1 MIINKNIMNSSERFQ
16 KDLKSFNYKNTTRE
30 ETLNPVSQL
39 ETLASAK
46 NNINET
52 KKTIISPQTT
62 LQHEKITNI
71 TNNNN
76 KYRTLF
82 LNEQK
87 KNMDTKHQITY
98 LKNKIDYYTKLNKQ
112 KEELLFQLKNNS
124 IKDKEYLANLEKFY
138 LNIVKSSK
146 HKFNNNNKLIKKIN
160 KNESP
165 NLSYLPTKNNT
176 NEEIF
181 ISNTDN
187 IEQIKDEYYKLL
199 DLINKIFERS
209 REDDVINYDIFKC
222 LQKIEELLIY
232 LQNTDFSN
240 ENNLNSQIN
249 DIKENYKKI
258 INSVKIGLTSKQKQ
272 FNIILENK
280 EEEMKLLS
288 KEIINVQNENI
299 DLDYLL
305 EQKEK
310 EIKTLEVEN
319 KLLKLKSDSNYKDI
333 KKEGQMRKNEK
344 EIEKKYVDKKLK
356 KMKNSLNNSMNK
368 IKKNFDMGE
377 EENINFI
384 NNIQNQI
391 D

>member
-1 MIINKNIMNSSERFQ
+1 MNSSERFQ

-76 KYRTLF
+76 NYRTLF

-146 HKFNNNNKLIKKIN
+146 HKFSNNNKLIKKIN

-187 IEQIKDEYYKLL
+187 LEQIKDEYYKLL

-240 ENNLNSQIN
+240 EDNLSSQIN

-377 EENINFI
+377 EENINFV

>member
-1 MIINKNIMNSSERFQ
+1 MNSSERFQ

-76 KYRTLF
+76 NNYRTLF

-160 KNESP
+160 KNEST

-187 IEQIKDEYYKLL
+187 LEQIKDEYYKLL

-209 REDDVINYDIFKC
+209 REDDIINYDIFLC

-240 ENNLNSQIN
+240 EDNLSSQIN
-249 DIKENYKKI
+249 DMKENYKKI

-288 KEIINVQNENI
+288 KEIINVKNENI

-319 KLLKLKSDSNYKDI
+319 KLLKLKNDSNYKDI

-377 EENINFI
+377 EENINFV
-384 NNIQNQI
+384 NNIQKSNRLI
-391 D
+391 LIII

>member
-1 MIINKNIMNSSERFQ
+1 MNSSERFQ

-76 KYRTLF
+76 NYRTLF

-187 IEQIKDEYYKLL
+187 LEQIKDEYYKLL

-209 REDDVINYDIFKC
+209 REDDIINYDIFLC

-258 INSVKIGLTSKQKQ
+258 INSVKVGLTSKQKQ

-319 KLLKLKSDSNYKDI
+319 KLLKLKTESNYKDI
-333 KKEGQMRKNEK
+333 KKEGQKRKNEN

-356 KMKNSLNNSMNK
+356 NMKNSLNNSMNK

-377 EENINFI
+377 EENINFV

>member
-1 MIINKNIMNSSERFQ
+1 MNSSERFQ

-76 KYRTLF
+76 NYRTLF

-160 KNESP
+160 KNEST

-240 ENNLNSQIN
+240 EDNLSSQIN

-280 EEEMKLLS
+280 EEEMNLLS

-377 EENINFI
+377 EENINFV

>member
-1 MIINKNIMNSSERFQ
+1 MNSSERFQ

-76 KYRTLF
+76 NNYRTLF

-160 KNESP
+160 KNEST

-377 EENINFI
+377 EENINFV

>member
-1 MIINKNIMNSSERFQ
+1 MNSSERFQ

-71 TNNNN
+71 TNINNN
-76 KYRTLF
+76 YRTLF

-112 KEELLFQLKNNS
+112 KEEHS

-160 KNESP
+160 KNEST

-187 IEQIKDEYYKLL
+187 LEQIKDEYYKLL

-209 REDDVINYDIFKC
+209 REDDIINYDIFLC

-319 KLLKLKSDSNYKDI
+319 KLLKLNSNYKDI

-377 EENINFI
+377 EENINFV

>member
-1 MIINKNIMNSSERFQ
+1 MNSSERFQ
-16 KDLKSFNYKNTTRE
+16 KDLKSFNFKNTTRE
-30 ETLNPVSQL
+30 ETLNPLSQL

-52 KKTIISPQTT
+52 KKSIITPQST
-62 LQHEKITNI
+62 LQHEKINNTNV
-71 TNNNN
+71 TYNNN
-76 KYRTLF
+76 KNNYRTLF

-112 KEELLFQLKNNS
+112 KEQFLFQLKNNS

-146 HKFNNNNKLIKKIN
+146 PKFKNNNKLFKMNN
-160 KNESP
+160 KNEST
-165 NLSYLPTKNNT
+165 NVSYLPTKNNT

-181 ISNTDN
+181 ISNTEN
-187 IEQIKDEYYKLL
+187 MEQLKDEYYKLF

-209 REDDVINYDIFKC
+209 KEDDIINYDIILC

-232 LQNTDFSN
+232 LQNNDFNN

-249 DIKENYKKI
+249 DIKENYKKKI

-333 KKEGQMRKNEK
+333 KKEGQKRKNEK

-384 NNIQNQI
+384 NNIQNQL

>member
-1 MIINKNIMNSSERFQ
+1 MNSSERFQ
-16 KDLKSFNYKNTTRE
+16 KDLKSFNFKNTTRE
-30 ETLNPVSQL
+30 ETLNPLSQL

-52 KKTIISPQTT
+52 KKSIITPQST
-62 LQHEKITNI
+62 LQHEKINNTNV
-71 TNNNN
+71 TYNNN
-76 KYRTLF
+76 KNNYRTLF

-112 KEELLFQLKNNS
+112 KEQLLFQLKNNS

-146 HKFNNNNKLIKKIN
+146 PKFKNNNKLFKMNN
-160 KNESP
+160 KNEST
-165 NLSYLPTKNNT
+165 NVSYLPTKNNT

-181 ISNTDN
+181 ISNTEN
-187 IEQIKDEYYKLL
+187 MEQLKDEYYKLF

-209 REDDVINYDIFKC
+209 KEDDIINYDIILC

-232 LQNTDFSN
+232 LQNNDFNN
-240 ENNLNSQIN
+240 ENNLNSQLN

-258 INSVKIGLTSKQKQ
+258 INNVKIGLTNKQKQ

-377 EENINFI
+377 EENINFV

>member
-1 MIINKNIMNSSERFQ
+1 MNSSERFQ
-16 KDLKSFNYKNTTRE
+16 KDLKSFNFKNTTRE
-30 ETLNPVSQL
+30 ETLNPLSQL

-52 KKTIISPQTT
+52 KKSIITPQST
-62 LQHEKITNI
+62 LQHEKINNTNV
-71 TNNNN
+71 TYNNN
-76 KYRTLF
+76 KNNYRTLF

-112 KEELLFQLKNNS
+112 KEQLLFQLKNNS

-146 HKFNNNNKLIKKIN
+146 PKFKNNNKLFKMNN
-160 KNESP
+160 KNEST
-165 NLSYLPTKNNT
+165 NVSYLPTKNNT

-181 ISNTDN
+181 ISNTEN
-187 IEQIKDEYYKLL
+187 MEQLKDEYYKLF

-209 REDDVINYDIFKC
+209 KEDDIINYDIILC

-232 LQNTDFSN
+232 LQNNDFNN
-240 ENNLNSQIN
+240 ENNLNSQLN

-258 INSVKIGLTSKQKQ
+258 INNVKIGLTNKQKQ

-319 KLLKLKSDSNYKDI
+319 KLLKLKTESNYKDI
-333 KKEGQMRKNEK
+333 KKEGQKRKNEN

-356 KMKNSLNNSMNK
+356 NMKNSLNNSMNK

-377 EENINFI
+377 EENINFV

>member
-1 MIINKNIMNSSERFQ
+1 MNSSERFQ

-76 KYRTLF
+76 NYRTLF

-146 HKFNNNNKLIKKIN
+146 HKFSNNKKLIKKIN

-333 KKEGQMRKNEK
+333 KKEGQMRKNKK

-377 EENINFI
+377 EENINFV

>member
-1 MIINKNIMNSSERFQ
+1 MNSSERFQ

-76 KYRTLF
+76 NYRTLF

-160 KNESP
+160 KNESA

-187 IEQIKDEYYKLL
+187 LEQIKDEYYKLL

-209 REDDVINYDIFKC
+209 REDDIINYDIFLC

-240 ENNLNSQIN
+240 EDNLSSQIN

-333 KKEGQMRKNEK
+333 KKGQMRKNEK

-377 EENINFI
+377 EENINFV
-384 NNIQNQI
+384 NNIQNKFF
-391 D
+391 

>member
-1 MIINKNIMNSSERFQ
+1 MNSSERFQ

-76 KYRTLF
+76 NNYRTLF

-87 KNMDTKHQITY
+87 KNMDTKYQITY

-333 KKEGQMRKNEK
+333 KKEGQKRKNEK

>member
-1 MIINKNIMNSSERFQ
+1 MNSSERFQ

-76 KYRTLF
+76 NYRTLF

-333 KKEGQMRKNEK
+333 KKEGQKRKNEK

>member
-1 MIINKNIMNSSERFQ
+1 MNSSERFQ

-76 KYRTLF
+76 NYRTLF

-146 HKFNNNNKLIKKIN
+146 PKFKNNNKLFKMNN
-160 KNESP
+160 KNEST
-165 NLSYLPTKNNT
+165 NVSYLPTKNNT

-181 ISNTDN
+181 ISNTEN
-187 IEQIKDEYYKLL
+187 MEQLKDEYYKLF

-209 REDDVINYDIFKC
+209 KEDDIINYDIILC

-240 ENNLNSQIN
+240 EDNLSSQIN

>member
-1 MIINKNIMNSSERFQ
+1 MNSS
-16 KDLKSFNYKNTTRE
+16 NYKNTTRE
-30 ETLNPVSQL
+30 ETLNPLSQL

-46 NNINET
+46 NNNNET
-52 KKTIISPQTT
+52 KKLIISPQTT
-62 LQHEKITNI
+62 LQHEKMNK
-71 TNNNN
+71 TNN
-76 KYRTLF
+76 KDSYRTLF

-98 LKNKIDYYTKLNKQ
+98 LKNKIDYYTNLNKQ
-112 KEELLFQLKNNS
+112 KEQLLFQLKNNS

-146 HKFNNNNKLIKKIN
+146 PKFNNNNKLFKINN
-160 KNESP
+160 KNEST
-165 NLSYLPTKNNT
+165 NVSYLPTKNNT
-176 NEEIF
+176 NEEIY
-181 ISNTDN
+181 ISNTEN
-187 IEQIKDEYYKLL
+187 MEQLKDEYYKLF

-209 REDDVINYDIFKC
+209 KEDDIINYDIFLC

-232 LQNTDFSN
+232 LQNNEINN
-240 ENNLNSQIN
+240 ENNLNSQLN

-258 INSVKIGLTSKQKQ
+258 INSVKIGLTNKQRQ

-280 EEEMKLLS
+280 EEEMKLLT
-288 KEIINVQNENI
+288 KEIVNVQNENI

-319 KLLKLKSDSNYKDI
+319 KLLKLKSESNYKDI
-333 KKEGQMRKNEK
+333 KKEGQMRKNEN

-377 EENINFI
+377 EENINFV

>member
-1 MIINKNIMNSSERFQ
+1 MNSSERFQ

-76 KYRTLF
+76 NYRTLF

-146 HKFNNNNKLIKKIN
+146 HKFNNNNKLNKKIN
-160 KNESP
+160 KNEST

-187 IEQIKDEYYKLL
+187 LEQIKDEYYKLL

-209 REDDVINYDIFKC
+209 REDDIINYDIFLC

-280 EEEMKLLS
+280 EEEMNLLS

-319 KLLKLKSDSNYKDI
+319 KLLKLKNDSNYKDI

-377 EENINFI
+377 EENINFV

>member
-1 MIINKNIMNSSERFQ
+1 MNSSERFQ

-76 KYRTLF
+76 NYRTLF

-333 KKEGQMRKNEK
+333 KKEGQKRKNEN

-356 KMKNSLNNSMNK
+356 NMKNSLNNSMNK

-377 EENINFI
+377 EENINFV

>member
-1 MIINKNIMNSSERFQ
+1 MNSSERFQ

-71 TNNNN
+71 TNINNN
-76 KYRTLF
+76 YRTLF

-160 KNESP
+160 KNEST

-187 IEQIKDEYYKLL
+187 LEQIKDEYYKLL

-209 REDDVINYDIFKC
+209 REDDIINYDIFLC

-240 ENNLNSQIN
+240 EDNLSSQIN

-319 KLLKLKSDSNYKDI
+319 KLLKLKNDSNYKDI

-377 EENINFI
+377 EENINFV

>member
-1 MIINKNIMNSSERFQ
+1 MNSSERFQ

-52 KKTIISPQTT
+52 KKTIIRQTT

-76 KYRTLF
+76 NYRTLF

-146 HKFNNNNKLIKKIN
+146 HKFNNNNKLNKKIN
-160 KNESP
+160 KNEST

-187 IEQIKDEYYKLL
+187 LEQIKNEYYKLL

-209 REDDVINYDIFKC
+209 REDDIINYDIFLC

-240 ENNLNSQIN
+240 EDNLSSQIN

-333 KKEGQMRKNEK
+333 KKEGQLRKNEK

-377 EENINFI
+377 EENINFV